1 MSSDIKEFVDDDGVV
16 EQDDIVK
23 SDELQE
29 VSDGRISEDE
39 DSNFP
44 LEESLIVEDE
54 TVLLRFK
61 GLVGVINP
69 E

>member
-54 TVLLRFK
+54 PVLLRFK